1 MKNKLLISN
10 LRKIKSSYKR
20 FISLMCMALL
30 GVGFYAGIKA
40 TSPNMLKTLDNYLD
54 EQNVYDL
61 EIVSTLGLT
70 DDDINKINE
79 LGISDKVVGIK
90 SIDEIIELNK
100 LEKIIKVSSVSDI
113 NKIILK
119 EGNLP
124 KKDNEIVVE
133 QKFLKENKLSIG
145 DTISINNDNLVTNEF
160 IIVGTIESPLYFSSY
175 RGTTNVG
182 NGELNYY
189 TYVLESAFKVDYY
202 TNIYL
207 TLNDTKNLITNSDS
221 YLNEIEESKEKLESI
236 KRDREQVRFN
246 ELYQDKI
253 NYMESLGLTVN
264 KKDFPSS
271 TWYIFDRSDNQ
282 GYTTFI
288 DATESMKQIGTVFP
302 LVFYVVAILISLIS
316 MTRMV
321 MEDRTEIGT
330 LKGLG
335 FYNYQIASKYLTYSF
350 LATVIGGTLGM
361 LIGFSIIPRVIW
373 SIYKALFTIPTFIC
387 NFEFYYGIIG
397 LLVAVTCICGSSIIA
412 SYTTLKD
419 KPSEL
424 MRPKAPKIGKKIFLE
439 KITFIWEKLSFS
451 AKITIRNIFRYKK
464 RVLVTIIG
472 IAGSTSLILVG
483 FGLKDSV
490 TNVAYYNYNNVF
502 VYDKMITL
510 KNNADTISLM
520 ELLKTNDD
528 ITSTIKASYEVVDL
542 YNFNKDKLDVNLIVP
557 EDESNFSD
565 VIRLNDINNDK
576 KVITLKDNY
585 IALSEKLA
593 LTLKVKVGDKVL
605 FKINDN
611 YKEVEISNIVE
622 NYVRDYAYMTK
633 NTYENLFETY
643 NINTVFIKNNESYD
657 NNFDKKIIK
666 NENVS
671 NLISK
676 DVSSN
681 LIENVL
687 SSLNSVVV
695 VLIVSSAI
703 LAFVIL
709 YNLSNINISERKREI
724 STLKVLGF
732 YDEEVDA
739 YITREN
745 YFITIIGIAIG
756 LYIGLYLSHYIIST
770 CEPEFIM
777 FIREIKLE
785 SYIISALI
793 SLIFTIIVNIITHI
807 NLKKIDMVESLKSN
821 E

>member
-40 TSPNMLKTLDNYLD
+40 TSPNMLKTLNNYLD

-70 DDDINKINE
+70 DDDVNKINE
-79 LGISDKVVGIK
+79 LRISNKVVGIK

-100 LEKIIKVSSVSDI
+100 LEKIIKVSSISDI

-145 DTISINNDNLVTNEF
+145 DKISINNDNLVTNEF

-221 YLNEIEESKEKLESI
+221 YLNEIEEAKEKLESI
-236 KRDREQVRFN
+236 KKDREQVRFN

-373 SIYKALFTIPTFIC
+373 SIYESLFTIPTFIC

-424 MRPKAPKIGKKIFLE
+424 MRPKAPKVGKKIFLE

-490 TNVAYYNYNNVF
+490 TNVSYYNYNNVF

-510 KNNADTISLM
+510 KSNTDTTSLM
-520 ELLKTNDD
+520 ELLTTNSD
-528 ITSTIKASYEVVDL
+528 ITSTIKASYEVADL

-576 KVITLKDNY
+576 KTIVLKDNY

-633 NTYENLFETY
+633 NTYENLFDTY
-643 NINTVFIKNNESYD
+643 NINTVFIKNNENYD
-657 NNFDKKIIK
+657 NNFDKKIMK